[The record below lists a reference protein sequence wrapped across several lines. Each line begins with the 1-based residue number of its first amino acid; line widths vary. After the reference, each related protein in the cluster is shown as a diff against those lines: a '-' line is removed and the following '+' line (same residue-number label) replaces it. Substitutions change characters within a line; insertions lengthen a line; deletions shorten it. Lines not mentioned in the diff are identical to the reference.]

1 MFSKAVGTVDLLLH
15 TLGFSFLPK
24 ESMDDYANL
33 IRERAKTF
41 ASA

>member
-1 MFSKAVGTVDLLLH
+1 MFSKAVGTVDLLH